1 MLIFH
6 KKKAMYDF
14 CSKHNAFLCWFLK
27 EYTELPEKLYYVVI
41 RNMVESLEQ
50 DIQKLVRYKE
60 QEQRKWIIKQV
71 EVFGIQNKK

>member
-27 EYTELPEKLYYVVI
+27 EYTQLPEKLYYVVI
-41 RNMVESLEQ
+41 RNIVESLEQ
-50 DIQKLVRYKE
+50 DIEKLVRYKE
-60 QEQRKWIIKQV
+60 EEQRKWIMKQV
-71 EVFGIQNKK
+71 ESFVSQDRQ